1 MRTARHAARGVAW
14 RGSPQ
19 RSILERAPVHVAPT
33 RDAFFLERTLRRMK
47 LKILLSWLVG
57 MLLISV
63 AHVGVNVGWTN
74 FTASIRETLGLQRRQ
89 LYVGYLPVT

>member
-1 MRTARHAARGVAW
+1 
-14 RGSPQ
+14 
-19 RSILERAPVHVAPT
+19 
-33 RDAFFLERTLRRMK
+33 MK